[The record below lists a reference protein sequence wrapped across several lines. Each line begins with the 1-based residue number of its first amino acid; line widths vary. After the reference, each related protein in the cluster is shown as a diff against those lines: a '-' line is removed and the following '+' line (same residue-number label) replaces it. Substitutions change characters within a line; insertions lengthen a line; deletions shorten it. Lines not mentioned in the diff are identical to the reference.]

1 MVKLIVEIAM
11 ELENLASVKPAPDY
25 EYFFNVT
32 CTSCREEHPKV
43 VSFNQQD
50 EHELSGSRGSA
61 NFVWRCGNCKS
72 CSFTPAGKDKSTAP
86 LPYTSDSGALQPL
99 VALDCRGLEV
109 TKFHFRGKW
118 VAETEGG
125 KEMECDFDEG
135 EDRWDDYDEDGGV
148 PVSVS
153 EMRSEVKRG

>member
-1 MVKLIVEIAM
+1 M
-11 ELENLASVKPAPDY
+11 
-25 EYFFNVT
+25 T

-61 NFVWRCGNCKS
+61 NFVWRCGNCKVSFSSPFPADMQREQS